1 MIAAVPRLRR
11 AAGALLALVLIV
23 FGVPWSTDQAA
34 RGQNRVLFLSVVDAT
49 GEAVTDLQPDEVFVR
64 WDGADGEIL
73 ELDPIVLPVRV
84 TVFIDNGDS
93 ARSALQHMRE
103 GLKGFVDAMPEDVEV
118 ALLTIG
124 RQPRW
129 ITRHTSDHAELTRGL
144 GLVVP
149 DSSGV
154 ARYMDAWA
162 EEADRLT
169 DDEEREYLPIVV
181 MLASDG
187 PDGSTVT
194 QGRYVEM
201 ADRMIDASATL
212 HTWMFT
218 RGNVGAPQVQ
228 IGTEM
233 ADLTRGSYRPLAVSS
248 GFVTQLS
255 ELGRD
260 IARKHG
266 KVRRQYRVTYAPPD
280 GVSDQPVISFGSTR
294 QGIDIIGTIDGNV
307 P

>member
-1 MIAAVPRLRR
+1 MIPAVPRLRR
-11 AAGALLALVLIV
+11 AAGAVLALVLMV
-23 FGVPWSTDQAA
+23 CGVPWSTGQAA
-34 RGQNRVLFLSVVDAT
+34 RAQNRVLFLSVIDAT

-64 WDGADGEIL
+64 WDGVDGEIL
-73 ELDPIVLPVRV
+73 DLDPIALPVRV
-84 TVFIDNGDS
+84 TVFIDNGGS
-93 ARSALQHMRE
+93 AASALQHMRE

-118 ALLTIG
+118 ALLTVG
-124 RQPRW
+124 GQPRW
-129 ITRHTSDHAELTRGL
+129 ITRHTFDRAELTRGL

-149 DSSGV
+149 VGAV
-154 ARYMDAWA
+154 ARYLDAWA

-187 PDGSTVT
+187 PEGSTVT
-194 QGRYVEM
+194 QGRYAGM
-201 ADRMIDASATL
+201 AQQMIEASATL
-212 HTWMFT
+212 HTWLFT
-218 RGNVGAPQVQ
+218 RGNVDAPQVQ
-228 IGTEM
+228 VGTEM

-248 GFVTQLS
+248 AFVTLLP

-266 KVRRQYRVTYAPPD
+266 RVRRQYRVTHVPPD
-280 GVSDQPVISFGSTR
+280 GASDQPVISFGSTR

>member
-1 MIAAVPRLRR
+1 MITAVRRPRR
-11 AAGALLALVLIV
+11 AAGALLTLVLIV
-23 FGVPWSTDQAA
+23 CGVPWSTGQAA
-34 RGQNRVLFLSVVDAT
+34 RAQNRVLFLSVIDAT

-73 ELDPIVLPVRV
+73 DLDPIALPVRV

-93 ARSALQHMRE
+93 ARTALQHMRE

-118 ALLTIG
+118 ALLTVG
-124 RQPRW
+124 QQPRW

-149 DSSGV
+149 DASAV
-154 ARYMDAWA
+154 ARYLDAWV

-169 DDEEREYLPIVV
+169 DDEERQYLPIVV

-194 QGRYVEM
+194 QGRYAEM
-201 ADRMIDASATL
+201 AQRMIDASATL

-218 RGNVGAPQVQ
+218 RGNVSAPQVQ

-233 ADLTRGSYRPLAVSS
+233 ADLTRGSYQPLAVSS
-248 GFVTQLS
+248 GFVTQLP

-260 IARKHG
+260 IARKHSR
-266 KVRRQYRVTYAPPD
+266 VRRQYRVTYAPPD
-280 GVSDQPVISFGSTR
+280 GASDQPVISIGSTR
-294 QGIDIIGTIDGNV
+294 QGIEIIGTIDGNV